1 MANAVAVLERERM
14 SLVEGS
20 KTTGAQ
26 GEAALHNRVESLRQL
41 ALALLKQVES
51 LEEAGRADRPS
62 GIINLYEEVR
72 RFETDI
78 IRRTLLR
85 TGGNQSRA
93 ARLLGIKVTTLNT
106 KIKRYHIQYG
116 R

>member
-1 MANAVAVLERERM
+1 MANAVALLERERM

-26 GEAALHNRVESLRQL
+26 GETALHNRIECLREL

-51 LEEAGRADRPS
+51 LEETGRPDRPS
-62 GIINLYEEVR
+62 ATINLYEEVR

-78 IRRTLLR
+78 IRRALSR

-106 KIKRYHIQYG
+106 KIKRYHING
-116 R
+116 L

>member
-1 MANAVAVLERERM
+1 MMANAVAVIERERM

-20 KTTGAQ
+20 KVIEAQ
-26 GEAALHNRVESLRQL
+26 GETALPNRIEFLREL
-41 ALALLKQVES
+41 TLALLKQVAA
-51 LEEAGRADRPS
+51 LEETGQPERPS
-62 GIINLYEEVR
+62 ATINLYDEVR

-78 IRRTLLR
+78 IRRTLMR

-106 KIKRYHIQYG
+106 KIKRYHIQL
-116 R
+116 